1 MQPIANLAMDH
12 TLLDWIKQRVWET
25 QERGSIYITIEK
37 GQIASINH
45 EKNSKFPPSP
55 RVVSSDDPKRSSS
68 SGS

>member
-45 EKNSKFPPSP
+45 EKNSKFPTPP
-55 RVVSSDDPKRSSS
+55 PASSDDPKRSSS

>member
-1 MQPIANLAMDH
+1 
-12 TLLDWIKQRVWET
+12 VWET